1 MPANIPINDYANSMF
16 RFERLHPRWI
26 ETCAR
31 YLREVFGPA
40 IEGAT
45 FLDYAFGRGNWSL
58 AALKAGAKRVIAVD
72 AAESN
77 VGRFTDYCRAAGIDA
92 VDIIHGNVLNEPLN
106 LAADILWV
114 YGIAS
119 SVGDPDALLSALATE
134 RRDDDALAILY
145 GYDRGS
151 LRQVIVDAAREG
163 CLYRGEPA
171 FADDSF
177 LFVPRARLRAR
188 DDLTAPAM
196 LWYSAFEL
204 DELAK
209 RSGYTPRRWLA
220 DFGCWLDPKTQ
231 EEFSPHIALCQFAGS
246 SVAPNPEVPR
256 TNSADTAML
265 AVLARAIMPAAGP
278 ETQRKMAIGL
288 FNTHFSSLNGA
299 EPAQTALREDFLF
312 LMHAALRLDIAAA
325 AIPNEARDYYRA
337 ALAAAADL
345 PRSLSPSLV
354 ARSPLAAFLESNTVR
369 F

>member
-1 MPANIPINDYANSMF
+1 
-16 RFERLHPRWI
+16 
-26 ETCAR
+26 
-31 YLREVFGPA
+31 
-40 IEGAT
+40 
-45 FLDYAFGRGNWSL
+45 
-58 AALKAGAKRVIAVD
+58 
-72 AAESN
+72 
-77 VGRFTDYCRAAGIDA
+77 
-92 VDIIHGNVLNEPLN
+92 
-106 LAADILWV
+106 
-114 YGIAS
+114 
-119 SVGDPDALLSALATE
+119 
-134 RRDDDALAILY
+134 
-145 GYDRGS
+145 
-151 LRQVIVDAAREG
+151 
-163 CLYRGEPA
+163 
-171 FADDSF
+171 
-177 LFVPRARLRAR
+177 
-188 DDLTAPAM
+188 M